1 MTTMVISVWWIKSGE
16 LLQSCKAHNS
26 PVTSV
31 QICATKAV
39 SCGLDMIVQ
48 VVDIIKGDILQ
59 TLRGHV
65 APILAAAFDRTEIIS
80 VSSDGEVRYW
90 TWGHSRTLSE
100 NHIPYASKSVV
111 DDEEKLKNMASD
123 DDSGD
128 RKDVSNVKHAAGDE
142 KLAEEL
148 EQIRKEDNKGALMNR
163 LMNKFSTKV
172 AKGRF

>member
-1 MTTMVISVWWIKSGE
+1 M
-16 LLQSCKAHNS
+16 
-26 PVTSV
+26 TSV

-80 VSSDGEVRYW
+80 LSYDGELRYW

-100 NHIPYASKSVV
+100 NHIPY
-111 DDEEKLKNMASD
+111 D
-123 DDSGD
+123 
-128 RKDVSNVKHAAGDE
+128 
-142 KLAEEL
+142 
-148 EQIRKEDNKGALMNR
+148 
-163 LMNKFSTKV
+163 
-172 AKGRF
+172 